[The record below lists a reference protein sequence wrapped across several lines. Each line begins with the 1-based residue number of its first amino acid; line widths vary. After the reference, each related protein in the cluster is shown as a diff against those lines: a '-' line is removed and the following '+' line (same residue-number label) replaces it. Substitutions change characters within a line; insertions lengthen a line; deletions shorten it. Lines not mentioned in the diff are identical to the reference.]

1 MQYKIVRQPLRRFS
15 ALRAVLSG
23 VASLLALG
31 LVVWAMLGFEDTAVF
46 LLALGLLIGT
56 VVLIRGIPVLL
67 GGHWVEIASGRIRIK
82 QGFATREI
90 ELSKVKYVTED
101 AKHGWGWLAVL
112 DSDIPFER
120 HVDMQIELQRASE
133 IRRHDTLAWPKGI
146 KSWRHRLTN
155 APRSVVHLSPV
166 DREEFVSVL
175 RQQLAEASLN
185 NA

>member
-67 GGHWVEIASGRIRIK
+67 GGHWVEIVSCRIRIK

-101 AKHGWGWLAVL
+101 AKHGWGLLAVL
-112 DSDIPFER
+112 NSEISIHR
-120 HVDMQIELQRASE
+120 LVDMQIDRPVLGENLRIA
-133 IRRHDTLAWPKGI
+133 TLA
-146 KSWRHRLTN
+146 S
-155 APRSVVHLSPV
+155 
-166 DREEFVSVL
+166 
-175 RQQLAEASLN
+175 AEA
-185 NA
+185 